1 MREKYSSTLIRSETT
16 MADLGKP
23 HCVNRL
29 PARILIKDISMEEA
43 NEYIRRHAKENYEMP
58 PDYAIRD
65 VIILG
70 KSPLIVGVKEKKR
83 KVLFPFTKPCF
94 GTAVME
100 MDATPDDIE
109 KIRKDLG
116 NAG

>member
-1 MREKYSSTLIRSETT
+1 

-29 PARILIKDISMEEA
+29 PARILVKDISMEEA
-43 NEYIRRHAKENYEMP
+43 NEYIRLHAKENYEMP

-65 VIILG
+65 VILLG
-70 KSPLIVGVKEKKR
+70 KSPMVVGVREKKR

-100 MDATPDDIE
+100 MDAAIEDIE
-109 KIRKDLG
+109 KIRKDLRTTG
-116 NAG
+116 

>member
-1 MREKYSSTLIRSETT
+1 MEEKYRSTPIRRETT

-29 PARILIKDISMEEA
+29 PARILIKDISIDEA

-58 PDYAIRD
+58 RDYAIRD
-65 VIILG
+65 VILLG
-70 KSPLIVGVKEKKR
+70 KSPMVVGVKEKKR

-100 MDATPDDIE
+100 MDATPEDIE
-109 KIRKDLG
+109 KIRSDLK

>member
-1 MREKYSSTLIRSETT
+1 MEEKYRSTLTRRETT

-29 PARILIKDISMEEA
+29 PARILIKDISIDEA

-58 PDYAIRD
+58 RDYAIRD
-65 VIILG
+65 VILLG
-70 KSPLIVGVKEKKR
+70 KSPMVVGVKEKKR

-100 MDATPDDIE
+100 MDATPEDIE
-109 KIRKDLG
+109 KIRSDLK